1 MEQHH
6 EQAIATFVERYRNDD
21 TIQAILLGGS
31 IAHGFAKPDADIDL
45 LIVVDE
51 AEYERRK
58 EENRL
63 AFSMWD
69 ICAYDGGYVD
79 CKVVSRSFMEH
90 VAERGSDPA
99 RYAFKD
105 SLVLLNRM
113 PDLEGLLAKVT
124 AYPAHQKV
132 SRRQRFVSQL
142 LAWKWYYSEAI
153 KKENPY
159 LVHLS
164 LHKLILFACRI
175 VLNENEM
182 LYPYHKWLLA
192 ETRRARLK
200 PEHFDALLDK
210 LLTEP
215 SWEVAQQLATAILQH
230 LGLNEKEVD
239 WPNRFLQ
246 DSEWNWMAHE
256 PPVDD
261 L

>member
-6 EQAIATFVERYRNDD
+6 ETSLARFLERYRNDD
-21 TIQAILLGGS
+21 TVLAILLGGS

-51 AEYERRK
+51 AEYARRK
-58 EENRL
+58 QENRL
-63 AFSMWD
+63 AFSVWD
-69 ICAYDGGYVD
+69 VCTYEGGYVD
-79 CKVVSRSFMEH
+79 CKVISRSFMAL

-105 SLVLLNRM
+105 CTILLNRM
-113 PDLEGLLAKVT
+113 PDLEDLLESVT
-124 AYPAHQKV
+124 AYPVQQKA
-132 SRRQRFVSQL
+132 SRRMRFVSQL
-142 LAWKWYYSEAI
+142 LAWKWYYSEVI
-153 KKENPY
+153 KKENEY

-175 VLNENEM
+175 VLNENEL

-192 ETRRARLK
+192 ETGRAPVK
-200 PEHFDALLDK
+200 PDNYDALLDK
-210 LLTEP
+210 LLTRP
-215 SWEVAQQLATAILQH
+215 SWDDAQQLATAILDH
-230 LGLNEKEVD
+230 LGLNEKDVD
-239 WPNRFLQ
+239 WPNQFLQ
-246 DSEWNWMAHE
+246 DSEWNWIEHE